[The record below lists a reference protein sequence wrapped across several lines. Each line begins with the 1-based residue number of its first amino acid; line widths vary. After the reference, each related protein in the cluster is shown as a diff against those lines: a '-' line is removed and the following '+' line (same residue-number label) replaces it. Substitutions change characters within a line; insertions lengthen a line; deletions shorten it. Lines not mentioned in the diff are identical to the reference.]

1 MLERIL
7 LSNFQGYKGSKAID
21 LAPLT
26 LIFGPNSGG
35 KSSVMRS
42 LLLLKQSFASGNPYV
57 SDLSYV
63 GQSVNLVGF
72 PNVVFGHSAKERLV
86 VGCELSNSGQFPQIH
101 SVGIRY
107 ETSETGVKVVWLDY
121 EIGIIGSDRTLI
133 PEAHQRGRITI
144 RLEPQTR
151 SDETE
156 SVTDYELRGG
166 FWHAVRIDNSGL
178 LDALLLSIGS
188 SLAEIRREKDKSNKE
203 DLSGQTP
210 QSVFAERGENYW
222 KEVFSSLSLR
232 YFLPNERISGFL
244 NQRRKQGE
252 EPDTIAARYVLA
264 VLLNSCNG
272 SINMHFEGMSH
283 LDPLREIPA
292 RIEVST
298 TQTNSHSREA
308 EAETLRKVSGWIE
321 KLTEG
326 RFSLDSSSS
335 ELSNAAFLGNVRTR
349 LLIDN
354 HTGTKVSFQDVG
366 VGLSQVEPIL
376 TALEHGVS
384 RGQKR
389 KGVARRIGAGM
400 STLLIQ
406 QPELHLHPKMQSDLM
421 NVFVEA
427 VNSPDSKLQI
437 IAETHSENMILRL
450 QRKIRERE
458 IDIDQV
464 CILYA
469 EQDPDG
475 EGNRIQRLEL
485 DSDGRFLTA
494 WPMSFLDI
502 RMDDLL

>member
-1 MLERIL
+1 MLERIS
-7 LSNFQGYKGSKAID
+7 LSNFQGYKGLKSID

-35 KSSVMRS
+35 KSSVIRS
-42 LLLLKQSFASGNPYV
+42 LLLLKQSFASRDQNA

-72 PNVVFGHSAKERLV
+72 PNVIFGHKTKEKLV
-86 VGCELSNSGQFPQIH
+86 VGCELGNLGPIPQLH

-107 ETSETGVKVVWLDY
+107 ETDDNGLKVIWLDY
-121 EIGIIGSDRTLI
+121 VIGIIGSAPSLI
-133 PEAHQRGRITI
+133 PDEHRYGQVTI
-144 RLEPQTR
+144 QLEPQAR
-151 SDETE
+151 SEESESITE
-156 SVTDYELRGG
+156 YDLGGG
-166 FWHAVRIDNSGL
+166 FWRAISIEKSGL
-178 LDALLLSIGS
+178 LDALLLNIGD
-188 SLAEIRREKDKSNKE
+188 SLAEIRRGKDKSKNE
-203 DLSGQTP
+203 DHAGPLPTTQF
-210 QSVFAERGENYW
+210 VERGEKYW
-222 KEVFSSLSLR
+222 LDVFSNLSLR
-232 YFLPNERISGFL
+232 YLLPNERLAGFYS
-244 NQRRKQGE
+244 QRKRQGDD
-252 EPDTIAARYVLA
+252 PDALRARRVLSM
-264 VLLNSCNG
+264 LLNYGNG
-272 SINMHFEGMSH
+272 SINIHFEGISH

-292 RIEVST
+292 RIEVLT
-298 TQTNSHSREA
+298 GQTNSEDSSVER
-308 EAETLRKVSGWIE
+308 ETLKKVSSWIE
-321 KLTEG
+321 QLTEG

-335 ELSNAAFLGNVRTR
+335 ELSNASFLGNVRTR

-376 TALEHGVS
+376 AALEQAVS
-384 RGQKR
+384 RGKKR
-389 KGVARRIGAGM
+389 KRVASRIGASM

-421 NVFVEA
+421 NVFIEA

-450 QRKIRERE
+450 QKKIRERE

-464 CILYA
+464 CVLYA
-469 EQDPDG
+469 EKDPNG

-485 DSDGRFLTA
+485 DSDGRFLTS